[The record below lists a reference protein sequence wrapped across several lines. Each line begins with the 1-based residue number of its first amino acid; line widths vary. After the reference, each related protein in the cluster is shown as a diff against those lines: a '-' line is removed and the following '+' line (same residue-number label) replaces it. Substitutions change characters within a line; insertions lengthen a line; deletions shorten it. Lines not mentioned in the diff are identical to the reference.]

1 VPATTEEFSNRL
13 DRLERGFEELATTVS
28 QLQLPTTGP
37 SERAHALEHVS
48 LRGWLR
54 VSGPTLAVAVFGF
67 SLLWNSHQTMNAQ
80 LFEATRSLGRL
91 DGAIE
96 RLDARMESF
105 DARLHSFDQT
115 LVRIDGRLDGIDQR
129 LESLDG
135 TLVRLATAVERLE
148 ARVATPW
155 P

>member
-1 VPATTEEFSNRL
+1 MPPTTEEFSSRL

-28 QLQLPTTGP
+28 QLPTADP
-37 SERAHALEHVS
+37 SARADALDRVS

-54 VSGPTLAVAVFGF
+54 VSGPTIAVAVFGF
-67 SLLWNSHQTMNAQ
+67 SLLWNSQQTMNAQ

-96 RLDARMESF
+96 RLDAQMDRF
-105 DARLHSFDQT
+105 DARL
-115 LVRIDGRLDGIDQR
+115 DGIDQRLQGVDQR

-135 TLVRLATAVERLE
+135 TLVRLAAAVEKLE
-148 ARVATPW
+148 VRVATP
-155 P
+155 